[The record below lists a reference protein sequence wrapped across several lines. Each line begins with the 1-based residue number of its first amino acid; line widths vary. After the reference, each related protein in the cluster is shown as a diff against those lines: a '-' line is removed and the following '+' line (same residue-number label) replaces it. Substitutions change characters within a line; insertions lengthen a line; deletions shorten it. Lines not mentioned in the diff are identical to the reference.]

1 MGVTSFAPKPIQSDS
16 PGARVHGKD
25 LLLPSTVPQP
35 KPVQGEPSHVHAAMV
50 DLSRID
56 ASIVTQISSF
66 VGVSRD
72 LLNLALTCKSFG
84 WRQPA
89 STLGWS
95 LVEEAACQTVC
106 SKSDRESVSRTTT
119 WLTILHKLEQR
130 DRKIKYHEA
139 KKEYEG
145 AWSTWRED
153 PSAERGIKLKESK
166 EALLRALPRAEL
178 WALLRAEPRAELW
191 SLAHEVSS
199 SMRPASNWRDAI
211 RARKEK
217 REAARQNAEENTNEK
232 KPGLK

>member
-1 MGVTSFAPKPIQSDS
+1 
-16 PGARVHGKD
+16 
-25 LLLPSTVPQP
+25 
-35 KPVQGEPSHVHAAMV
+35 MV

-66 VGVSRD
+66 VGVSRE

-89 STLGWS
+89 STPRWS
-95 LVEEAACQTVC
+95 LVEEAARQTVC
-106 SKSDRESVSRTTT
+106 SKSDRHYASRTTS

-130 DRKIKYHEA
+130 DRKIQYHEA
-139 KKEYEG
+139 KKEYEIRG
-145 AWSTWRED
+145 CLERE
-153 PSAERGIKLKESK
+153 
-166 EALLRALPRAEL
+166 
-178 WALLRAEPRAELW
+178 ALLRAEPRAELW